1 MGHTSILNLAVIA
14 IYFTAM
20 ATMGWHFHRRTKSTE
35 QYFVGGR
42 AYPGWLLGFSLFGAA
57 ISPITFLGY
66 PADAFKTAYLRY
78 VICLTLPVGVFVV
91 GRWILPVFR
100 RGRITSVF
108 EYLEGRYGPRT
119 RLYGATVFIIAQ
131 AMRISIIMYLISL
144 LVHRLTG
151 WDVTVCILL
160 AGGVTA
166 YYTVVGG
173 IEAVIWTDFVQSL
186 ILTSGGLLVLSIIIY
201 KLPGGVG
208 QVLSVGAAD
217 GKFMLGDLDPSDGK
231 LHPAPLGLALS
242 HKTLLMVVLVGIF
255 QWLGEYTTNQEV
267 VQKYCAAKSTNDA
280 RRALW
285 ISAWTCVPT
294 WGYFLFVGTGLY
306 VFYKVFPDAQ
316 VAEMLSGARK
326 AEEVLPH
333 FITTQLPTGLSG
345 IVVAAVLASAM
356 SSTSSAMNSISA
368 VFMTDFYR
376 RHLAAG
382 RSDTHYV
389 RVAKGCTLVSSLIMI
404 SGALVLVRSE
414 TKTLQHFYVEFTSII
429 AGGLLGLYL
438 LGFLTTR
445 GDGRAVGIGIAF
457 AVGFSALVSFA
468 GLGWLPQTLKHALE
482 SHFDGYYTGLAS
494 NVVMFLVG
502 FTLARLLP
510 PRRRDLRN
518 LTLWTQDRTP
528 EQGVC
533 APVHAES

>member
-1 MGHTSILNLAVIA
+1 MGHTSTLNLVVIA
-14 IYFTAM
+14 LYFTAM
-20 ATMGWHFHRRTKSTE
+20 ATMGWHFRRRAGTTE

-42 AYPGWLLGFSLFGAA
+42 AFPGWLLGFSLFGAA
-57 ISPITFLGY
+57 ISPITFIGY

-91 GRWILPVFR
+91 GRWFLPIFR

-108 EYLEGRYGPRT
+108 EYLEGRFGPRT

-131 AMRISIIMYLISL
+131 VMRISIIQYLIAL

-151 WDVTVCILL
+151 WDVTLCILL
-160 AGGVTA
+160 GGGVTA

-173 IEAVIWTDFVQSL
+173 IEAVIWTDFVQSV
-186 ILTSGGLLVLSIIIY
+186 ILTSGGLLVLGMIIY
-201 KLPGGVG
+201 KLPGGLG
-208 QVLSVGAAD
+208 QLLSVGTAD
-217 GKFMLGDLDPSDGK
+217 GKFMLGDLDPTDGK
-231 LHPAPLGLALS
+231 LHSAPWGLALS
-242 HKTLLMVVLVGIF
+242 HKTVLMVVLVGIF

-267 VQKYCAAKSTNDA
+267 VQKYCAARSTHDA

-285 ISAWTCVPT
+285 ISCWTCIPT

-306 VFYKVFPDAQ
+306 VFYKAFPDPQ

-333 FITTQLPTGLSG
+333 FITTQLPAGLSG
-345 IVVAAVLASAM
+345 IVVAAVMASAM

-382 RSDTHYV
+382 RHDTHYV
-389 RVAKGCTLVSSLIMI
+389 RVAKACTLVSSFIMI
-404 SGALVLVRSE
+404 GGALVLVRSE

-438 LGFLTTR
+438 LGLLTAR
-445 GDGRAVGIGIAF
+445 GDGRAVGLGIAF
-457 AVGFSALVSFA
+457 AVGFAALVSFT
-468 GLGWLPQTLKHALE
+468 GLGWLPKSVTHALE
-482 SHFDGYYTGLAS
+482 SHFDSYYTGLAS
-494 NVVMFLVG
+494 NVVMFVVG

-510 PRRRDLRN
+510 ARSRNLRN
-518 LTLWTQDRTP
+518 LTLWALDKQPFD
-528 EQGVC
+528 
-533 APVHAES
+533 